1 MESTD
6 EHGLTRMGFWIS
18 SVCIRGP
25 IPEGRRM
32 QRLGCVVL
40 IIVLLVIGWD
50 QWRIEQMRREIGNIS
65 GKLHV
70 QDTKGV
76 QKAGSDL
83 VTALAETERHAR
95 RAKELLRK
103 KRTSEAQA
111 ELDKALASLK
121 SANSVSTDI
130 AGDAAEFMGAARDRA
145 VRVFQDA
152 WKSISEEAKP
162 KKIDVKNR

>member
-1 MESTD
+1 
-6 EHGLTRMGFWIS
+6 MG
-18 SVCIRGP
+18 
-25 IPEGRRM
+25 
-32 QRLGCVVL
+32 RLGCLVA

-70 QDTKGV
+70 QDRNG
-76 QKAGSDL
+76 AREGGSDL
-83 VTALAETERHAR
+83 VTALAQTERHAR
-95 RAKELLRK
+95 RARELLRK

-111 ELDKALASLK
+111 EIEKALASLK

-145 VRVFQDA
+145 VKVFQSA
-152 WKSISEEAKP
+152 WKDISEQAKP
-162 KKIDVKNR
+162 KKTDVKDR